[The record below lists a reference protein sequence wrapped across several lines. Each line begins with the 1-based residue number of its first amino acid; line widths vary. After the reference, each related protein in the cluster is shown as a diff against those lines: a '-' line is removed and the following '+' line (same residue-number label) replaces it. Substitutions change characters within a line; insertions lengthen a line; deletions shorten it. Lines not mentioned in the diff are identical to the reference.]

1 MWSLGAA
8 RLRGCI
14 MDQICLEHTNKQ
26 MKIGEA
32 AVKGDGDESLQSPAH
47 SPPQTEGDV
56 AQLPKF
62 PLRELFPLKRG
73 QAL

>member
-1 MWSLGAA
+1 
-8 RLRGCI
+8 
-14 MDQICLEHTNKQ
+14 

-56 AQLPKF
+56 AQLPEF